1 MLVLC
6 FELQYNT
13 QNVSII
19 VINALIKWTFFYNW
33 LSRTLRFLINHR
45 LELMTSTPL
54 NYVCYSYTE
63 WTMNSKVGLLFGHFF
78 KGSLKKQTTLL
89 LVLLW
94 TLCKYSFI
102 IQAHRISA
110 ARQITTMWTVR
121 IWLWKEIL
129 TPILNVTSA
138 DYTINFNFCCLT
150 LPCFPKQSVM
160 VKCFHLQN
168 LRKLICVLVFAR

>member
-1 MLVLC
+1 
-6 FELQYNT
+6 
-13 QNVSII
+13 
-19 VINALIKWTFFYNW
+19 
-33 LSRTLRFLINHR
+33 
-45 LELMTSTPL
+45 
-54 NYVCYSYTE
+54 
-63 WTMNSKVGLLFGHFF
+63 MNSKVGLLFGHFF

-168 LRKLICVLVFAR
+168 LGKLICVKLFLLLLLLLLLHSCLITEKEENVTLPPFWLNKFLYVFSLYYPLYQCSLFSDL